1 MKNTKWIAL
10 VVALVAAANDADA
23 QAPVPT
29 PADSALEACVAAA
42 GRDDEKATK
51 QLAEKADAL
60 FDAMIASK
68 TRVADALSGKAR
80 VISQCRVPF
89 APLLRKIPL
98 IDDGN
103 ELLKRALAIDSMH
116 FGARFTLALNHFHVP
131 EMFGRTDDAIVQL
144 EKLTVIG
151 RGRPIPPMAM
161 VYMFLGDA
169 YMRKGRTDDAI
180 AMWRTGLEAFPSRA
194 ADFESRL
201 KKVVGGNGNS
211 NGNGNN
217 NTGRGTATVTGT
229 GTANSPIYDIAPIVV
244 EAGKFSVDDT
254 RGGSASLKRL
264 DVVTMPGGTADVL
277 QVFQAMPGVTRASEG
292 SDLYVR
298 GGDAAEAPV
307 FVDGARMTYAGAFE
321 GLHGGIFGVLDPNAI
336 KKADFSSGGFSAK
349 FGNALS
355 GILDITTESRP
366 NSRGWRAGANLV
378 SIGASAKTPLGE
390 KAGALITG
398 KFTETSAL
406 LWTQDRSKEYPKK
419 PWSGNAMAGVS
430 YNPNRNVEIKATAL
444 TEVDDAT
451 RMIDVMGY
459 HGPMRAQGGT
469 HMGWL
474 SARAVNSAGTV
485 SLRGSVSA
493 AVRSTGFGIGVLDRE
508 RDDYSYTLRV
518 DGDIA
523 SSNRVRV
530 RAGVEGAAYEARENG
545 FVPTTASLSPGS
557 PARSIAD
564 RHDATHAGAY
574 IETEVNAT
582 PKFAFIAGLRTDKL
596 PAMDG
601 MSIDPRVALAYRTNG
616 WTLRAGAGLFH
627 QGPWRVGYRA
637 PSGGTPSGVATRA
650 KHFVVGAERETPV
663 LIRVEAFAKLYDQYE
678 ALAGTSSIT
687 PSAEGPAIDHGQ
699 VFGLDALVRWKASG
713 AISGWASYSYLDA
726 DVRLRDTNEWIA
738 SPVDV
743 RHTLTS
749 VVKIAVGDNW
759 EVGTTTRLG
768 SGIPFTPVVGATN
781 EDGYTQPVYGAIHA
795 ERMPTYAR
803 FDTRLTRLMPTR
815 RGNYVFY
822 IEGLNLL
829 DRRNVMAYTYDASY
843 TQRVPIESFFA
854 NRTLVFGAEA
864 MF

>member
-1 MKNTKWIAL
+1 MKNTKWIAF
-10 VVALVAAANDADA
+10 VVALVAAANDAEA

-42 GRDDEKATK
+42 DRDDEKSTR

-68 TRVADALSGKAR
+68 TRLADALNGKAR

-144 EKLTVIG
+144 EKLAVIG
-151 RGRPIPPMAM
+151 RGRPIPPMAT
-161 VYMFLGDA
+161 VYMYLGDA
-169 YMRKGRTDDAI
+169 YMRTGRKDDAI
-180 AMWRTGLEAFPSRA
+180 ATWRTGLEAFPSRA

-201 KKVVGGNGNS
+201 KKVGSGNS
-211 NGNGNN
+211 SNS
-217 NTGRGTATVTGT
+217 TGT
-229 GTANSPIYDIAPIVV
+229 GTGPANTPIYDITPIVV

-349 FGNALS
+349 YGNALS
-355 GILDITTESRP
+355 GILDITTEGRP

-390 KAGALITG
+390 KAGALVTG

-406 LWTQDRSKEYPKK
+406 LWTQDRSNEYPEK

-430 YNPNRNVEIKATAL
+430 YNPNGNVEIKASGL
-444 TEVDDAT
+444 TEMDDAT

-469 HMGWL
+469 HMGLL
-474 SARAVNSAGTV
+474 SARAVNSTGTA

-493 AVRSTGFGIGVLDRE
+493 AVRSTGFAIGVLDRE

-545 FVPTTASLSPGS
+545 FVPTSASLAPGS
-557 PARSIAD
+557 PARSIANN
-564 RHDATHAGAY
+564 HDARHAGAY
-574 IETEVNAT
+574 IESEVSAT
-582 PKFAFIAGLRTDKL
+582 PNFAFIAGLRTDKL
-596 PAMDG
+596 PASDG
-601 MSIDPRVALAYRTNG
+601 MSVDPRVALAYRTNG
-616 WTLRAGAGLFH
+616 WTLRTGAGVFH

-663 LIRVEAFAKLYDQYE
+663 LIRVEAFAKLYDRYE

-687 PSAEGPAIDHGQ
+687 PSAEGPAIDRGQ

-726 DVRLRDTNEWIA
+726 DVQLRDTNEWIA

-768 SGIPFTPVVGATN
+768 SGKPFTAVIGGTD
-781 EDGYTQPVYGAIHA
+781 EDGFTRPVYCAIHA
-795 ERMPTYAR
+795 DRMPTYAR